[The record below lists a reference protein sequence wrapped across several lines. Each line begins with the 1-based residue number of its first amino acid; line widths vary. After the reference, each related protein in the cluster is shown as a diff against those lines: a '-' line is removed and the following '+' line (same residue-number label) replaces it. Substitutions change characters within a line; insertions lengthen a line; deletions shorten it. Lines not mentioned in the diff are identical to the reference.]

1 MNYRNEKIINAVIE
15 KAEKI
20 CPDSLAL
27 IGIYGSVATGDDYEK
42 SDLDLL
48 ILIQDDN
55 GWKLGTGFI
64 LDDIKVGYDIYCTN
78 WDGLRYDSTCHHA
91 QLSKLM
97 DSEIVYIKN
106 QEAYE
111 DLCRLREQTKAFLC
125 SEERFDRVNE
135 LIEKAKVSFANACLH
150 EKIGQVRVDVCETL
164 LSLLDA
170 IMLYH
175 GMYFKRGVKRTFEEL
190 AQFPLDKSFS
200 ENMRKISKS
209 KDVAELRSL
218 AKALILYAE
227 KYTSKET
234 DKANTTKESLS
245 GTYEE
250 MYSNWRN
257 KVEESSVNNDTYSS
271 FVNMCC
277 LQYMISDISSDVN
290 IGIYDVM
297 EAYSPDC
304 PEDNVRIY
312 DGFLADYERLYM
324 EAGIAVNRFSD
335 VDKFYGAYVGEDDL

>member
-1 MNYRNEKIINAVIE
+1 MNYTNEKIINAVIA

-48 ILIQDDN
+48 ILIQDDD
-55 GWKLGTGFI
+55 GWQLGTGFI
-64 LDDIKVGYDIYCTN
+64 LDNIKIGYDIYCTN
-78 WDGLRYDSTCHHA
+78 WDGLRYDSACHHA
-91 QLSKLM
+91 HLSKLM
-97 DSEIVYIKN
+97 DSKIVYIKN

-111 DLCRLREQTKAFLC
+111 ELCRLREQTKTFLC
-125 SEERFDRVNE
+125 SEERFGRVNE
-135 LIEKAKVSFANACLH
+135 LIEKAKISFANACLH
-150 EKIGQVRVDVCETL
+150 EKIGQVRVDVCDAV

-170 IMLYH
+170 VMIYH
-175 GMYFKRGVKRTFEEL
+175 GTYFKRGVKRTFEEL
-190 AQFPLDKSFS
+190 AQFPLDKSFL

-218 AKALILYAE
+218 AKSLILYAE
-227 KYTSKET
+227 NYTSEENE
-234 DKANTTKESLS
+234 KAAPTKESLS

-257 KVEESSVNNDTYSS
+257 KVEEAAVNNDTYSS
-271 FVNMCC
+271 FINMCC
-277 LQYMISDISSDVN
+277 LQYMISDISSEVN
-290 IGIYDVM
+290 IGAYDIM
-297 EAYSPDC
+297 EAYNPNC
-304 PEDNVRIY
+304 LKDNVRIY
-312 DGFLADYERLYM
+312 DEFLADYEKIYK

-335 VDKFYGAYVGEDDL
+335 VDTFYESYVGGADL